1 MVYCFFV
8 ASIIVLK
15 SRTTKW
21 RTVMQNEGC
30 NDRENRETS
39 EEREGIRESGSLA
52 IKSGRHAL
60 YCLTVIGQIE
70 GHYALAPQEKATKYE
85 HIIPQ
90 LVAVEQDESIEGLLL
105 LLNTVGGDV
114 EAGLAIAELIS
125 GMKKPSVSLVLG
137 GSHSIGVPL
146 AVSADVSFIV
156 PSATM
161 TVHPV
166 RLNGMVLGAPQTY
179 DYFRRMQERVIRF
192 VSDNSGIS
200 AERLRTLMLNTGEL
214 ATDMGSLLDGETAV
228 REGVIDRLG
237 GLDDAI
243 SALYG
248 LIEA

>member
-1 MVYCFFV
+1 MQREYDEEIDNV
-8 ASIIVLK
+8 SEIQE
-15 SRTTKW
+15 RT
-21 RTVMQNEGC
+21 
-30 NDRENRETS
+30 RENGLMTLRV
-39 EEREGIRESGSLA
+39 
-52 IKSGRHAL
+52 GRHPL
-60 YCLTVIGQIE
+60 YCLTVIGQVE
-70 GHYALAPQEKATKYE
+70 GHYALSPQEKATKYE

-90 LVAVEQDESIEGLLL
+90 LVAVEQDDSIEGLLL
-105 LLNTVGGDV
+105 LLNTVGGDI
-114 EAGLAIAELIS
+114 EAGLAIAELVS

-146 AVSADVSFIV
+146 AVSTDMSFIV

-192 VSDNSGIS
+192 VSDNSRIS
-200 AERLRTLMLNTGEL
+200 AERMRALMLNTGEL

-228 REGVIDRLG
+228 GEGIIDKLG
-237 GLDDAI
+237 GLEDAI

-248 LIEA
+248 LIES